1 MAELV
6 YAYASEAYAVRL
18 EGSNPSVLT
27 TFMQNKI
34 DILYEDEDILAI
46 NKPAGLVV
54 HPDGRTKEYGV
65 SHWMM
70 ENYPESKDVGESIQ
84 LKDGEVIERPG
95 IVHRIDRET
104 SGVLLLAK
112 TKKGFETLKA
122 QFQNREIHKTYVT
135 FVYGNIKDDH
145 GVINLPIGRSA
156 GDFRKWSASRGARG
170 EMREATTYFKVLKRT
185 GEVTLVE
192 AKPKT
197 GRTHQIRVHFT
208 ALQRPIVGDKL
219 YAGTK
224 PLLLG
229 FGRTALHARE
239 IEFKDI
245 KGEIHTVTAP
255 YPEDFLHAFDT
266 INYKLA
272 DLP

>member
-1 MAELV
+1 MNA
-6 YAYASEAYAVRL
+6 
-18 EGSNPSVLT
+18 T
-27 TFMQNKI
+27 KI
-34 DILYEDEDILAI
+34 EILYEDEDILAI

-65 SHWMM
+65 SFWML
-70 ENYPESKDVGESIQ
+70 ENYPASKDVGEPIQ

-112 TKKGFETLKA
+112 TKLGFETLKS
-122 QFQNREIHKTYVT
+122 QFQNREIHKTYVA
-135 FVYGNIKDDH
+135 FVYGKIKDDH

-170 EMREATTYFKVLKRT
+170 EMREATTYFKILKRSD
-185 GEVTLVE
+185 EVTLVE
-192 AKPKT
+192 VKPKT

-208 ALQRPIVGDKL
+208 ALQRPVVGDKL
-219 YAGTK
+219 YASTK
-224 PLLLG
+224 PMLLG
-229 FGRTALHARE
+229 FGRLALHARG
-239 IEFKDI
+239 IEFRDT
-245 KGEIHTVTAP
+245 KGEIHQIKAP
-255 YPEDFLHAFDT
+255 YPEDFLEAFKA
-266 INYKLA
+266 IEYKPL

>member
-1 MAELV
+1 MKKEI
-6 YAYASEAYAVRL
+6 
-18 EGSNPSVLT
+18 N
-27 TFMQNKI
+27 
-34 DILYEDEDILAI
+34 ILYEDEDILAI

-70 ENYPESKDVGESIQ
+70 ENYPEAKEVGEPIE

-112 TKKGFETLKA
+112 TTKGFDVLKS
-122 QFQNREIHKTYVT
+122 QFQNREIHKTYMA
-135 FVYGNIKDDH
+135 FIYGNLKDDH
-145 GVINLPIGRSA
+145 GAINLPIGRSA

-170 EMREATTYFKVLKRT
+170 EMREATTYFQVIKRAD
-185 GEVTLVE
+185 EVTLVE

-208 ALQRPIVGDKL
+208 ALQRPIVGDRL
-219 YAGTK
+219 YAPTK
-224 PLLLG
+224 PMLLG
-229 FGRTALHARE
+229 FGRLALHARE
-239 IEFKDI
+239 IEFKDT
-245 KGEIHTVTAP
+245 KGIVCRVNAP
-255 YPEDFLHAFDT
+255 YPEDFLNAFEV
-266 INYKLA
+266 ISFKPS